1 MRTAAQWGKISPLCS
16 RGTNASKESIRGT
29 DIWSPEN
36 HGTGYTMEALLGP
49 KLVSATGET
58 IDTSCLAAKK
68 TVSLY
73 FSAHWCGPCRGFTP
87 ELAKAYSEFM
97 AGAGESPETEV
108 VFVSWDQDDDSFG
121 EYHKEMPFPAVP
133 FKDNQER
140 CRKLGEQFGVR
151 GIPCLVTLNSAG
163 EVVHKDGRTLVA
175 KHGAAAFP
183 LSTQRVDE
191 LKQITVAKAEAALRN
206 LCDGTIS
213 FPIKAPG
220 GAEVSFKDLLGAFEH
235 CGLLFGDGDS
245 SDDTYK
251 QVASIVEK
259 VNADAKRQ
267 VLIYLPWRLW
277 DGGDHA
283 PFADQ
288 FHSVP
293 DVSGDLRTALED
305 VAGGPNCFGLLQVKL
320 GSGLCGMDGKCE
332 PEGVPVVVAN
342 DEGFRRITKGGVPA
356 YPWSDAKMDE
366 CAAAEKA
373 RMEKLKARQTNL
385 EFLKGEAGEDTMLV
399 RSKGEKPSVSAN
411 LASLG
416 DDGVVGLYFRCGTD
430 AHFLPLA
437 STLSSTHA
445 RTHTPTHARTHAH
458 ARTHTHT
465 LSLPL
470 SRSLS
475 LSLTRTRTHTHSAH
489 WCPPCRRF
497 TPKLVECYE
506 KLKAAGKK
514 FEVVFVSSDK
524 VKEGFDEY
532 FASMTTSAGDQLMAL
547 DFDERQLKN
556 DLSTLFEVS
565 GIPTLVLLK
574 ANGEVITTEGTDV
587 LDADYFPWD
596 KESRDRYAAEREA
609 KAAAA
614 AKAAVDKEK
623 EDAAAQRAAGDVVV
637 ERLQGPPVD
646 FTHDVAAKTL
656 KFDTFGTFGAPEA
669 LAESGVL
676 YYEVT
681 VLEGSEG
688 IPQIGFSLKDGME
701 RTTIVY
707 AMAAGTR
714 RRRGRWTAR
723 GV

>member
-1 MRTAAQWGKISPLCS
+1 
-16 RGTNASKESIRGT
+16 
-29 DIWSPEN
+29 
-36 HGTGYTMEALLGP
+36 
-49 KLVSATGET
+49 
-58 IDTSCLAAKK
+58 
-68 TVSLY
+68 
-73 FSAHWCGPCRGFTP
+73 
-87 ELAKAYSEFM
+87 M

-108 VFVSWDQDDDSFG
+108 VFVSWDQDEDSFG

-373 RMEKLKARQTNL
+373 RIEKLKARQTNL

-416 DDGVVGLYFRCGTD
+416 DDGVVGLYF
-430 AHFLPLA
+430 
-437 STLSSTHA
+437 
-445 RTHTPTHARTHAH
+445 
-458 ARTHTHT
+458 
-465 LSLPL
+465 
-470 SRSLS
+470 
-475 LSLTRTRTHTHSAH
+475 SAH

-701 RTTIVY
+701 RDDDRVCDGCGDK
-707 AMAAGTR
+707 ASSWALDGTR
-714 RRRGRWTAR
+714 CMKWFEGETSEFACKWEPGDVIGLAANVTAGKLAVSKNGVWTEEAC
-723 GV
+723 GVVLEDEKIKQGVFPCLTAGGYSVRYAFKDFQHAPPAEAVWSAKTEAA